1 MRTIKAICRHYYKLA
16 HRALYPRFGKTFD
29 WADDKFDYW
38 TRYVRHNWQSFGV
51 WAFGFCFIVGG
62 GGLLWAATLHLP
74 DLGSLETRRVEQS
87 VKIYDR
93 TGTVLLFDL
102 HKDMQRTAV
111 PLDSISTNLQQAI
124 IAIEDPE
131 FYTHL
136 GIKPTAIARAIWT
149 NFVQGELLSGQGGS
163 TITQQVI
170 KLTILT
176 SDKSPIRKFKEWIL
190 ALKME
195 RILDKD
201 QILELYLNQ
210 APFGG
215 QLYGVEEA
223 SMTYFGKHAADIS
236 ILEAAYLAAMLP
248 SPTRLNPWRTDE
260 SGINSQLEARKNLV
274 LDKMQEHGVITVD
287 ERDEYKGQ
295 MAVFQPQKKN
305 SIFAPHFVF
314 YVQQY
319 LEDKYGTEA
328 LERGGWRVTT
338 TLDADLQAHAEEI
351 VKRRALSNVDDFAA
365 TNMSMV
371 ATDPK
376 SGQILVMVG
385 SRDYFDEIIP
395 GAYNVATMAPG
406 RQPGSAFKPF
416 AYAQAFAEGY
426 TPETVVFD
434 LPTQFSTACEPFENY
449 DSEPP
454 CYAPQNYDDA
464 FVGPITLRSGLAQSR
479 NIPAVKTIYLAGL
492 SDTLRLAKS
501 MGISTLGDPGQ
512 YGLTLVL
519 GGGEVTPLD
528 MTNAYGAFA
537 NNGIHFEEQSI
548 LKIEDSQGNI
558 IEDNTQVAGVQVM
571 EPMVAQQIADVLSD
585 PVARG
590 PLGENNLFD
599 FPGHDVAIK
608 TGTTNNYRDAWT
620 VGFTPNI
627 SVGAW
632 AGNNDNTPMVR
643 RVSGFIIGPAWAE
656 FMRYA
661 LSRTPQ
667 EPFQR
672 AETQLATKPVLN
684 GIWQTPGQDG
694 LIHDIL
700 YWVNKN
706 NPQGDGNSIGDSQ
719 YKYWEYPVQ
728 AWVAGNGGAFN
739 TGGAEDCFVD
749 PRTNECIPG
758 QNVNPSDFQNG
769 SGTNGQNP
777 PNNGTV
783 PR

>member
-1 MRTIKAICRHYYKLA
+1 MWRHYYKLA
-16 HRALYPRFGKTFD
+16 HRALYPKFGKTFD
-29 WADDKFDYW
+29 WADDRFDYW
-38 TRYVRHNWQSFGV
+38 THYLKHNWRSFGV
-51 WAFGFCFIVGG
+51 WVFGFCFFIGG
-62 GGLLWAATLHLP
+62 GGLLWAATLQLP

-102 HKDMQRTAV
+102 HKDMQRTAI
-111 PLDSISTNLQQAI
+111 PLDSVSTNLQQAI
-124 IAIEDPE
+124 VAIEDPE
-131 FYTHL
+131 FYTHI

-195 RILDKD
+195 RVLNKD

-223 SMTYFGKHAADIS
+223 SMTFFGKHASDVS
-236 ILEAAYLAAMLP
+236 VLEAAYLAAMLP
-248 SPTRLNPWRTDE
+248 SPTRLSPYRTDE
-260 SGINSQLEARKNLV
+260 SGRNSQLEARKNLV
-274 LDKMQEHGVITVD
+274 LDKMYEHGVISAE
-287 ERDEYKGQ
+287 ERDQDKAAQVAFNPKRVNG
-295 MAVFQPQKKN
+295 
-305 SIFAPHFVF
+305 IIAPHFVF

-319 LEDKYGTEA
+319 LEEKYGEEA

-338 TLDADLQAHAEEI
+338 TLDADLQIKAEEI
-351 VKRRALSNVDDFAA
+351 VKRNALENVDDFAA
-365 TNMSMV
+365 TNMAMV
-371 ATDPK
+371 ATDPHN
-376 SGQILVMVG
+376 GQILVMVG
-385 SRDYFDEIIP
+385 SRDYFDQEIP
-395 GAYNVATMAPG
+395 GAYNVATMHPG
-406 RQPGSAFKPF
+406 RQPGSSFKPF
-416 AYAQAFAEGY
+416 AYAQAFSEGY
-426 TPETVVFD
+426 TPDTVVFD
-434 LPTQFSTACEPFENY
+434 LPTQFSTACKPEENY
-449 DSEPP
+449 KTENP

-464 FVGPITLRSGLAQSR
+464 FVGPMTLRNALAQSR
-479 NIPAVKTIYLAGL
+479 NIPAVKTLYLAGL
-492 SDTLRLAKS
+492 PDTLRLAKS
-501 MGISTLGDPGQ
+501 LGISTLGDPNQ

-537 NNGIHFEEQSI
+537 NNGLHFDEQSI

-558 IEDNTQVAGVQVM
+558 MEDNTESPGVQVLS
-571 EPMVAQQIADVLSD
+571 PQVAQQISDVLSD

-590 PLGENNLFD
+590 PLGENNLFT
-599 FPGHDVAIK
+599 FPGHEVAVK

-620 VGFTPNI
+620 VGYTPNI
-627 SVGAW
+627 VVGAW

-643 RVSGFIIGPAWAE
+643 RVSGFIIGPAWSE

-661 LSRTPQ
+661 LTKFPATPF
-667 EPFQR
+667 PR
-672 AETQLATKPVLN
+672 AEVAAPTKPVLN
-684 GIWQTPGQDG
+684 GIWQIPGEDG
-694 LIHDIL
+694 QIHDIL

-719 YKYWEYPVQ
+719 YKYWEYPVG
-728 AWVAGNGGAFN
+728 AWVGANGTPAIPGSDQ
-739 TGGAEDCFVD
+739 TDCFID
-749 PRTNECIPG
+749 PRTGQCVGGGQPG
-758 QNVNPSDFQNG
+758 QNNQGTQLQNG
-769 SGTNGQNP
+769 Q
-777 PNNGTV
+777 PNQQNGTQAI
-783 PR
+783 

>member
-1 MRTIKAICRHYYKLA
+1 MRTLKAMYRRYYNKA
-16 HRALYPRFGKTFD
+16 HKALHPRFGKLFD
-29 WADDKFDYW
+29 RADDSFDYW
-38 TRYVRHNWQSFGV
+38 TRYARRNWQSFGV
-51 WAFGFCFIVGG
+51 WAFGLCLIVGG
-62 GGLLWAATLHLP
+62 GLLIWAATLRLP
-74 DLGSLETRRVEQS
+74 DLNSLETRRVEQS

-93 TGTVLLFDL
+93 TGTVLLYDL

-124 IAIEDPE
+124 ISIEDPD

-149 NFVQGELLSGQGGS
+149 NFLQGELLSGQGGS
-163 TITQQVI
+163 TITQQVV

-176 SDKSPIRKFKEWIL
+176 SDKSPIRKIKEWIL

-195 RILDKD
+195 RVLTKD

-223 SMTYFGKHAADIS
+223 SMTYFDKHAADLS
-236 ILEAAYLAAMLP
+236 ILESAYLAAMLP
-248 SPTRLNPWRTDE
+248 APTHYSPYGKHPE
-260 SGINSQLEARKNLV
+260 ELEARKNLV
-274 LDKMQEHGVITVD
+274 IEKMYEHGVITAA
-287 ERDEYKGQ
+287 ERDEYQGQ
-295 MAVFQPQKKN
+295 KAAFQPQKRN
-305 SIFAPHFVF
+305 GILAPHFVF

-319 LEDKYGTEA
+319 LEDKYGSEA

-351 VKRRALSNVDDFAA
+351 VKRNALANVENFAA
-365 TNMSMV
+365 TNMAMV
-371 ATDPK
+371 ATDPHN
-376 SGQILVMVG
+376 GQILVMVG
-385 SRDYFDEIIP
+385 SRDYFDTEIP

-406 RQPGSAFKPF
+406 RQPGSSFKPF

-426 TPETVVFD
+426 TPDTVVFD
-434 LPTQFSTACEPFENY
+434 LPTQFSTACEPSDNRN
-449 DSEPP
+449 SEAP
-454 CYAPQNYDDA
+454 CYAPQNYDDG
-464 FVGPITLRSGLAQSR
+464 FRGPMTLRNALAQSI
-479 NIPAVKTIYLAGL
+479 NVPAVKTLYLAGL

-501 MGISTLGDPGQ
+501 MGISTLGDPNQ

-537 NNGIHFEEQSI
+537 NNGLHYEEQSI

-558 IEDNTQVAGVQVM
+558 IEDNTQAPGVQVI
-571 EPMVAQQIADVLSD
+571 PPLVAQEIADVLSD
-585 PVARG
+585 PVARA
-590 PLGENNLFD
+590 PLGENNLFT
-599 FPGHDVAIK
+599 FPGHDVAVK

-643 RVSGFIIGPAWAE
+643 RVSGFIIGPAWSE

-661 LSRTPQ
+661 LTRLPQ
-667 EPFQR
+667 EPFAR
-672 AETQLATKPVLN
+672 AEAQPTSKPVLN
-684 GIWQTPGQDG
+684 GIWQTPGSDG
-694 LIHDIL
+694 LIHSIL

-706 NPQGDGNSIGDSQ
+706 DPQGSTPPSTNDAQ
-719 YKYWEYPVQ
+719 YRYWEYPIQ
-728 AWVAGNGGAFN
+728 AWVAGNGGAVALP
-739 TGGAEDCFVD
+739 GGQEDCFID

-758 QNVNPSDFQNG
+758 QTSPSDFNNG
-769 SGTNGQNP
+769 RSNRNNP